1 MTEKL
6 PEDNTCEE
14 EMDSRIA
21 DLAEK
26 CMRLKAAKDAS
37 EKAFK
42 MAKSE
47 LETLCDEHKIGSI
60 DTGNVVVTLKK
71 QRRFR
76 EYREPG
82 TVFKLIPEQYKN
94 YAMSL
99 DRKKINALIDT
110 GVLPQE
116 IKDEEAYSES
126 TVTTF
131 KKVA

>member
-47 LETLCDEHKIGSI
+47 LETLCDEK
-60 DTGNVVVTLKK
+60 NVALVETSNVNVTLRKQKK
-71 QRRFR
+71 FR
-76 EYREPG
+76 EYRNPG
-82 TVFKLIPEQYKN
+82 IVFNLIPDKYVDN
-94 YAMSL
+94 AVSL
-99 DRKKINALIDT
+99 DRKKINALIEA
-110 GVLPQE
+110 GVLPNS
-116 IKDEEAYSES
+116 IKDEELYSEN

-131 KKVA
+131 KKL

>member
-6 PEDNTCEE
+6 PEDSTCEE
-14 EMDSRIA
+14 EASSHIA
-21 DLAEK
+21 DLADK
-26 CMRLKAAKDAS
+26 CMRLKTVKDAS

-47 LETLCDEHKIGSI
+47 LETLCDEQKIGNI

-71 QRRFR
+71 QKRFR

-82 TVFKLIPEQYKN
+82 VVFKLIPEQYKN

-126 TVTTF
+126 TVVTF

>member
-26 CMRLKAAKDAS
+26 CMRLKVAKDAS

-47 LETLCDEHKIGSI
+47 LETLCDEHKINTV
-60 DTGNVVVTLKK
+60 DTVNVSVTLKK
-71 QRRFR
+71 QKRFR
-76 EYREPG
+76 EYRNPG
-82 TVFKLIPEQYKN
+82 VVFNLIPEQYVDN
-94 YAMSL
+94 AVSL
-99 DRKKINALIDT
+99 DRKKINALIEA

-131 KKVA
+131 KKVV